1 MKRTMIAAAGL
12 ICFGL
17 GLVNAEEI
25 KVNFDGQESSAL
37 RAVNFEGSSAA
48 APESAK
54 PEAVILP
61 GADAAALYGTDKEEL
76 ERSLDSS
83 IQTAVKYCEKNNI
96 VNTKKNLETLGIYG
110 TFEEKYQFVYNM
122 DKNYTF
128 PERIV
133 AAQSNKMGGM
143 GQSCVNQSVC
153 RVVCMTAG
161 MGAGIA
167 IAGGSMGTGMA
178 VGMVVGT
185 AAGGVCME
193 LCSLIKE
200 CSPLN
205 LFKPKPDPAAQ
216 HSSHQK

>member
-1 MKRTMIAAAGL
+1 MKKSMIVAAGI
-12 ICFGL
+12 ICSGL
-17 GLVNAEEI
+17 GLAGAEEV
-25 KVNFDGQESSAL
+25 KVNFDGQLNAPRTVS
-37 RAVNFEGSSAA
+37 FEGSSMA
-48 APESAK
+48 APESGN
-54 PEAVILP
+54 PEAIKLS
-61 GADAAALYGTDKEEL
+61 GADAAALYGTGKEEL
-76 ERSLDSS
+76 ESSINAS

-96 VNTKKNLETLGIYG
+96 PATKRNLENLGIYG
-110 TFEEKYQFVYNM
+110 TFEEKYQFVFNM
-122 DKNYTF
+122 DKNYSF
-128 PERIV
+128 PDRI
-133 AAQSNKMGGM
+133 APARLDKMSGM

-205 LFKPKPDPAAQ
+205 LFKPKPETPVQ
-216 HSSHQK
+216 HDSHQ

>member
-1 MKRTMIAAAGL
+1 MLWCDIPR
-12 ICFGL
+12 
-17 GLVNAEEI
+17 
-25 KVNFDGQESSAL
+25 
-37 RAVNFEGSSAA
+37 R
-48 APESAK
+48 
-54 PEAVILP
+54 
-61 GADAAALYGTDKEEL
+61 
-76 ERSLDSS
+76 
-83 IQTAVKYCEKNNI
+83 
-96 VNTKKNLETLGIYG
+96 NLENLGIYG
-110 TFEEKYQFVYNM
+110 TFEEKYRFVFNM
-122 DKNYTF
+122 DKNYAF
-128 PERIV
+128 PDRI
-133 AAQSNKMGGM
+133 AQAQSDKMSGM

-205 LFKPKPDPAAQ
+205 LFKPKPETPVQRAMLRRT
-216 HSSHQK
+216 KVL